1 MLKPE
6 ECVLVVVD
14 VQGQLAR
21 IMHQSEQLHRKLAQL
36 IKGAQL
42 FEVPILWLE
51 QLPDKLGATS
61 DELALELA
69 KTTTP
74 IAKEHF
80 SGWQANEFQTRLT
93 GLEQKHIIL
102 AGIETHICVYQ
113 TCRELLDNG
122 YHVHLVI
129 DAVSS
134 REEDNKTSGIEMIQ
148 ASGAVQTNVESLLF
162 ELQRQARGERFKSL
176 LKLIK

>member
-1 MLKPE
+1 MLKAD

-14 VQGQLAR
+14 VQGQLAS
-21 IMHQSEQLHRKLAQL
+21 IVQQSEQLHQKLAQL

-42 FEVPILWLE
+42 FELPILWLE
-51 QLPDKLGATS
+51 QIPDKLGATS
-61 DELALELA
+61 KELALELK

-74 IAKEHF
+74 ITKEHF
-80 SGWQANEFQTRLT
+80 SGWQANEFRTRLT
-93 GLEQKHIIL
+93 GLTQKHIIL

-113 TCRELLDNG
+113 TCRDLLDNG
-122 YHVHLVI
+122 YQVHLVI

-134 REEDNKTSGIEMIQ
+134 RQAINKTSGIEMML
-148 ASGAVQTNVESLLF
+148 AYGAVQTNVESLLF
-162 ELQRQARGERFKSL
+162 ELQHQAKGERFKSL

>member
-21 IMHQSEQLHRKLAQL
+21 IMHQSEQLHQKLAQL
-36 IKGAQL
+36 IKGGQL
-42 FEVPILWLE
+42 FEIPILWLE
-51 QLPDKLGATS
+51 QIPDKLGVTS
-61 DELALELA
+61 EELALELN
-69 KTTTP
+69 KTTSP

-93 GLEQKHIIL
+93 DLTQKHIIL

-113 TCRELLDNG
+113 TCRDLLDNG
-122 YHVHLVI
+122 YYVHLVV

-134 REEDNKTSGIEMIQ
+134 REEANKTSGIEMML

-162 ELQRQARGERFKSL
+162 ELQHQAMGQRFKGL